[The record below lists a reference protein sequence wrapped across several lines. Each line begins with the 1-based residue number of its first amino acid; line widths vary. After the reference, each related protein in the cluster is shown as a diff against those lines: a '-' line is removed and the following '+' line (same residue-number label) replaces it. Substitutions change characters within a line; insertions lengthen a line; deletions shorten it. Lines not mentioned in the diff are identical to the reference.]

1 MLKKLT
7 LSMFAVFISTFV
19 LITQADAEN
28 SGPVFSGGSVS
39 VTEASIG
46 QVFTVQFD
54 VAVSTALTAVSV
66 SATNP
71 SGDLVFLTG
80 TCGTTPACSR
90 ISGDQLRGGYRFSSA
105 FPASAKSGCYQI
117 YVAAVGDGITKREL
131 VGAIGVGVPYVSC
144 VTTVNPTTTS
154 TALAQKDIA
163 GTSCV
168 KAGAKAKVG
177 KRYTHVPKLARSA
190 FGKSLHEL
198 AASY

>member
-7 LSMFAVFISTFV
+7 LSIFAVLISTFALV
-19 LITQADAEN
+19 AQAGAEN

-54 VAVSTALTAVSV
+54 VVVSTLLTAVSV

-80 TCGTTPACSR
+80 SCGTTPACSR

-105 FPASAKSGCYQI
+105 FPASAKTGCYQI
-117 YVAAVGDGITKREL
+117 SIAAVGDGITKREL
-131 VGAIGVGVPYVSC
+131 VSSIGVGVPYASC

-154 TALAQKDIA
+154 TVLDQKNIA
-163 GTSCV
+163 GTICV
-168 KAGAKAKVG
+168 KAGAKAIVAKKMYVCTNVG
-177 KRYTHVPKLARSA
+177 KKRIW
-190 FGKSLHEL
+190 KSV
-198 AASY
+198 A

>member
-7 LSMFAVFISTFV
+7 LSIFAVLIPTFV
-19 LITQADAEN
+19 LVTQADAEN

-71 SGDLVFLTG
+71 SGDLVLLTG

-105 FPASAKSGCYQI
+105 FPASAKTGCYQI

-144 VTTVNPTTTS
+144 VTTLNPTTTS

-168 KAGAKAKVG
+168 KAGAKAKLGKKIYACTKVG
-177 KRYTHVPKLARSA
+177 KKRIWKIVA
-190 FGKSLHEL
+190 
-198 AASY
+198 